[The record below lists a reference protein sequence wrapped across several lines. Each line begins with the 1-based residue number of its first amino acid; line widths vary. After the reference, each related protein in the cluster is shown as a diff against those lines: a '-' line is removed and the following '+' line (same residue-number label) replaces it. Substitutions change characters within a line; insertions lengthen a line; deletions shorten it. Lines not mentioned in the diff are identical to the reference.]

1 MKTEQIAV
9 ALNKM
14 AVSGGF
20 EIAELPL
27 LRKKHLGKKQLPN
40 RIFTKQTIFPSYAYH
55 NGGRDE
61 LQFNFGEE
69 FLNGKAITRV
79 ALCFSLEPSR
89 SLIDPVDILKPFRKR
104 FDELFNNSPALFK
117 GLKLRLHKLD
127 GPTKFFT
134 AQTIPDDWFVFGN
147 FIALGKW
154 ISKPLEELNESDLR
168 EILSIFDKL
177 LPIYQYCVLNQG
189 HPKNNERRI
198 SKICWNE
205 ENWVKPSGLKGK
217 SDDPNSYESVKGYGH
232 EEWLFDFEK
241 LIDGYHY
248 GLLQPAQHGRNNF
261 LNKIFDVK
269 LYSRNG
275 EFNEIFWVG
284 LVKDLEVISTEEA
297 ARIHKIYKEK
307 GWLDE
312 MTFQLKKVNGDYTHF
327 LSLEP
332 HECFNVRF
340 KPENSVLFDPYKTVS
355 NFREKIGTYHY
366 VFVNDKPEEKIEE
379 KIVEAEKR
387 RKFSFKPGMSAK
399 SEKDRK
405 FKRTITSYQ
414 IKPIHDKL
422 QNILYDILVTKFGK
436 ENVGSETDTGNQ
448 SRIDLC
454 VKLNDKI
461 TLYEVKS
468 YPSVLTTIRVALGQL
483 TEYAYYPDPIENL
496 EEIIIVSHL
505 PIDETDQDYLKVLR
519 NKTGLNIYYQ
529 FLDIETKELS
539 KKF

>member
-1 MKTEQIAV
+1 MKTEQIAD

-14 AVSGGF
+14 AVSEGF
-20 EIAELPL
+20 EIAELPQ

-40 RIFTKQTIFPSYAYH
+40 KIFTKQTIFPSYAYH

-89 SLIDPVDILKPFRKR
+89 SLIDPVVILKPFRKR
-104 FDELFNNSPALFK
+104 FDELFNTNPDLFK
-117 GLKLRLHKLD
+117 DLKLRLHKLD

-154 ISKPLEELNESDLR
+154 INKPLKELNESDLR

-177 LPIYQYCVLNQG
+177 LPIYNYCVLNQG
-189 HPKNNERRI
+189 QTQKKEKRI
-198 SKICWNE
+198 SKICWNGN
-205 ENWVKPSGLKGK
+205 NWVKPSGLKGK
-217 SDDPNSYESVKGYGH
+217 SNDPKSYERIKGYGH

-241 LIDGYHY
+241 MIDGFHY
-248 GLLQPAQHGRNNF
+248 GLLQPAQHGRKNF
-261 LNKIFDVK
+261 LDKIFDVK
-269 LYSRNG
+269 LYSRNS
-275 EFNEIFWVG
+275 EFNETYWVG
-284 LVKDLEVISTEEA
+284 LIKNLEVISNEEA
-297 ARIHKIYKEK
+297 ARIHKIYKEN

-312 MTFQLKKVNGDYTHF
+312 MVTQIKKANGDYTHF

-332 HECFNVRF
+332 HECFSVRF
-340 KPENSVLFDPYKTVS
+340 KPENSVLFDPYKIVS
-355 NFREKIGTYHY
+355 DFRKIIGTYHY
-366 VFVNDKPEEKIEE
+366 VFVNDESEKEKEEIS
-379 KIVEAEKR
+379 VETEKR

-405 FKRTITSYQ
+405 FKRTKTSYQ

-422 QNILYDILVTKFGK
+422 QNILYDILVQKFGK

-454 VKLNDKI
+454 VNLNNKI

-505 PIDETDQDYLKVLR
+505 PIDESDQEYLKVLR

-529 FLDIETKELS
+529 FLDIKI
-539 KKF
+539 KKIT